1 MARWPLLILAKVTIE
16 YGLMHHNKEDKNERF
31 QRTQRDLM
39 QKARDRCMTNF
50 LRIFRNISRI
60 FLEHSNIFRKM
71 FKNIHEF
78 S

>member
-31 QRTQRDLM
+31 QRTQRDLK
-39 QKARDRCMTNF
+39 QKHGQLYEEISKYFQKHFTNF

-60 FLEHSNIFRKM
+60 FLEYSKI
-71 FKNIHEF
+71 I
-78 S
+78 